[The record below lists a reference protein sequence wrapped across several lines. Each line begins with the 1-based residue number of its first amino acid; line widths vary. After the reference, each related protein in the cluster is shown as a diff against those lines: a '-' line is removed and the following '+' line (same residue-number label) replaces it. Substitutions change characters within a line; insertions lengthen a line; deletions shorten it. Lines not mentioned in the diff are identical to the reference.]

1 MDAISRRA
9 LLAGSSAVAGAVLA
23 ACAGPAPTPRPPAS
37 TTVGRSGAPVTPG
50 ADVWAA
56 DGWRELA
63 GKRVGVVT
71 NQTGVLADLT
81 HIIDAMTDAGMRPT
95 AVFGPEHGF
104 RGTAQAGVSEGNSVD
119 PRTGIPVYDAYRAD
133 AGDLAALYR
142 REGINMVV
150 CDIAGAGVRFWTYT
164 WTMYRAMQAT
174 ALAGAAFVVLD
185 RPCPL
190 GARVLGPVLDPA
202 YASGVGLKPIAQQ
215 HGMTFGELARMFAEL
230 FLPADTGGKHLVD
243 LRVVPV
249 SGLSAADL
257 FADTGLTWVP
267 PSPNMPTPTT
277 ALTYPG
283 TCLFEG
289 TTWSEGRGTC
299 TPFETIGAPGVT
311 WNWAE
316 KLNGLGLTGVRFRET
331 YFAPTFDKFAGQ
343 TCGGVQLH
351 VTDPR
356 AVDAVR
362 TAIAMLV
369 TAKQLYQSTFGWTPN
384 RHIDKLTGSDRV
396 RTMVDAGAST
406 DDIVGSWQNELA
418 GFRAQRKPFLLYH

>member
-1 MDAISRRA
+1 MDAISRRG
-9 LLAGSSAVAGAVLA
+9 LLAGSSTVAGAALA
-23 ACAGPAPTPRPPAS
+23 ACASSAS
-37 TTVGRSGAPVTPG
+37 RTVGRSAASVTPG

-56 DGWRELA
+56 AGWRELA
-63 GKRVGVVT
+63 GRRVGVVT
-71 NQTGVLADLT
+71 NQTGVLTDFT
-81 HIIDAMTDAGMRPT
+81 HIIDSMAAAGMRPA

-104 RGTAQAGVSEGNSVD
+104 RGTAQAGASEGNSVD
-119 PRTGIPVYDAYRAD
+119 PRTGIPVYDAYRAN
-133 AGDLAALYR
+133 ASDLADLYR
-142 REGINMVV
+142 REGINTVV
-150 CDIAGAGVRFWTYT
+150 CDMAGVGVRFWTYT
-164 WTMYRAMQAT
+164 WTMYRAMQAA
-174 ALAGAAFVVLD
+174 ALASAAFVVLD

-190 GARVLGPVLDPA
+190 GARALGPVLDPA
-202 YASGVGLKPIAQQ
+202 YASEVGLKPIAQQ
-215 HGMTFGELARMFAEL
+215 YGMTFGELAQMFSEL
-230 FLPADTGGKHLVD
+230 FLPADTGGKRLAD

-289 TTWSEGRGTC
+289 TKWSEGRGTC
-299 TPFETIGAPGVT
+299 TPFETIGAPGVI

-316 KLNGLGLTGVRFRET
+316 KLNALGLPGVRFRET
-331 YFAPTFDKFAGQ
+331 YFVPTFNKFAGQ

-356 AVDAVR
+356 AMDAVR
-362 TAIAMLV
+362 TAVAMLV
-369 TAKQLYQSTFGWTPN
+369 TAKQLYPSTFDWTPD

-406 DDIVGSWQNELA
+406 DDVVGSWQDELA
-418 GFRAQRKPFLLYH
+418 RYRAQREPFLLYH